1 MTNREEE
8 IIKEANEY
16 CNGNRGSDAR
26 VRTAFLMGAN
36 YADEHPS
43 QENIKNEL
51 IKLGYGFDLNGNI
64 PTKEQREEH
73 LKQYIKYQKEKLIV
87 KAVDFLKQDL
97 FSEELVDRE
106 ETYVCSATA
115 STIDEFIDNF
125 KEYMED

>member
-8 IIKEANEY
+8 IIKEASEY
-16 CNGNRGSDAR
+16 CNGSRGSDAR

-64 PTKEQREEH
+64 PTKEQQEEH

-87 KAVDFLKQDL
+87 KACETLKEILDFHKQL
-97 FSEELVDRE
+97 TYFSDQIVTYNVVGDFERKLLEE
-106 ETYVCSATA
+106 
-115 STIDEFIDNF
+115 
-125 KEYMED
+125 

>member
-1 MTNREEE
+1 MTQREEE

-16 CNGNRGSDAR
+16 CNGNKGSDAR

-64 PTKEQREEH
+64 PTKEQQEEH

-87 KAVDFLKQDL
+87 KACETLKEILDFHKQL
-97 FSEELVDRE
+97 IYFSDQIVTYNVVGDFKRKLLEE
-106 ETYVCSATA
+106 
-115 STIDEFIDNF
+115 
-125 KEYMED
+125 

>member
-1 MTNREEE
+1 MTQREEE

-16 CNGNRGSDAR
+16 CNGNKGSDTR

-64 PTKEQREEH
+64 PTKEQQEEH
-73 LKQYIKYQKEKLIV
+73 LKQYLKYQKEKLID
-87 KAVDFLKQDL
+87 KACEALKEILDFHKSLTY
-97 FSEELVDRE
+97 FSDQIVTYNVVGDFKRKLLEE
-106 ETYVCSATA
+106 
-115 STIDEFIDNF
+115 
-125 KEYMED
+125 